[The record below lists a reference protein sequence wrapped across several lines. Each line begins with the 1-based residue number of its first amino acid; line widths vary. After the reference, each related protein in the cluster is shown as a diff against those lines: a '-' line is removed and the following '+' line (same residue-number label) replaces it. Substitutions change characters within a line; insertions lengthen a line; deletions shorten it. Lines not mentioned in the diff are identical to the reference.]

1 MDNLTNYI
9 KGLPKAELHLHIEG
23 TFEPE
28 LMFKIAS
35 RNQIKLKYGSVEE
48 LRSAY
53 QFNNLQ
59 DFLDIYYSAA
69 SVLRTE
75 QDFYDLTWAYL
86 VRAHADQVLHTE
98 IFFDPQT
105 HLANGIPFKT
115 VIEGIIAALHDGFE
129 KLGITSCLIMC
140 FLRHLDEA
148 SALDLLELANP
159 YREHITAI
167 GLDSSERGNPPKKFE
182 KAFAKAHEYGYLTV
196 AHAGEEGSADNIRS
210 AVEILKV
217 ARIDHGNSCLTDETV
232 VDLLKQKQIA
242 LTLCPLSNLK
252 LKVIHRLE
260 DHPILKMMER
270 DLIVTINSDD
280 PAYFGG
286 YVNDNYFAVSKA
298 LGLNM
303 EQIGQIAKNSFMSS
317 FLPETSCRKYL
328 DVLNQYNMTFKNLS
342 NL

>member
-1 MDNLTNYI
+1 MDNLTYYI

-28 LMFKIAS
+28 LMFKIAA

-48 LRSAY
+48 LRMAY

-59 DFLDIYYSAA
+59 DFLDIYYAAA

-75 QDFYDLTWAYL
+75 EDFYDLTLAYL
-86 VRAHADQVLHTE
+86 ERAHADHVLHTE

-105 HLANGIPFKT
+105 HLANGIQFKT
-115 VIEGIIAALHDGFE
+115 VIGGIIAALNDGFE
-129 KLGITSCLIMC
+129 KLGITSRLIMC

-148 SALDLLELANP
+148 SALALIELAKP

-167 GLDSSERGNPPKKFE
+167 GLDSSERGNPPEKFE
-182 KAFAKAHEYGYLTV
+182 KAFAKAREYGYLTV
-196 AHAGEEGSADNIRS
+196 AHAGEEGSADNIRN
-210 AVEILKV
+210 AVEILKISRV
-217 ARIDHGNSCLTDETV
+217 DHGNSCLTDDAV
-232 VDLLKQKQIA
+232 VDLLKERKIP

-252 LKVIHRLE
+252 LKVIDRLE

-270 DLIVTINSDD
+270 ELIVTVNSDD

-286 YVNDNYFAVSKA
+286 YINDNYIAVSKA
-298 LGLNM
+298 LALNV
-303 EQIGQIAKNSFMSS
+303 EQIGQIARNSFLSS
-317 FLPETSCRKYL
+317 FLPESTRKKYL
-328 DVLNQYNMTFKNLS
+328 DVLNQYNMTV
-342 NL
+342 